1 MTYLCVSDEEL
12 EKVTRILKENGFE
25 VSVRKVDLFLFI
37 RQRSIKYIV
46 TAK

>member
-12 EKVTRILKENGFE
+12 EQVKSILEKNGFE

-37 RQRSIKYIV
+37 RQRPIKYIV